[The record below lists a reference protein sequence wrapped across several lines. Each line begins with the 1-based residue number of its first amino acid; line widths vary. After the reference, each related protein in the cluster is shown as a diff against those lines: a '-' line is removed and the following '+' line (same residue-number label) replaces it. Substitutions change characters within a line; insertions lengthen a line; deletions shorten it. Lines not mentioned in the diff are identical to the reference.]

1 MAEPFGRHGGDD
13 DTERV
18 VRDAENIVD
27 HELAR
32 QLRREVGGELSEQRR
47 RYQVSGNTLT
57 SDDER
62 ELARHLISEAVRGYA
77 AERLDQGVIVPLD
90 TLAALERT
98 VWSAMY
104 EADRLQ
110 VLLNDE
116 MVETIN
122 INGFDQVFVISA
134 DHRGKQRVG
143 DIANSDAEL
152 IEMVRGLAAWVG
164 LSSRPWDDRNPFLRL
179 RLPDGSRLS
188 AVGWVCERPTISIR
202 RNRFPRI
209 TLDDLVAN
217 GTCSPLVAEFLRAA
231 VHARLTMFFTGE
243 QKAGKSTALRA
254 CAAEIDPA
262 ERIFTIEESLELDLA
277 MLGKHVDVIALEGR
291 KSYGGGIGEVTLSD
305 LVRETLTLAGDR
317 TIIGEC
323 KGPEVVALLNATLGG
338 GTGSMATIHT
348 RSAKGVFNRLTALAV
363 QSKEAELTSEV
374 AGILIAEAVEL
385 SVHLKVVKDRATG
398 EPRRVIEEII
408 EVDGWTG
415 TEVASSSLFKYNPAT
430 GFAEPQPA
438 LKHCRF
444 AEVLV
449 EHGFDVEHG
458 GGAQQGWQL
467 R

>member
-1 MAEPFGRHGGDD
+1 MAEPFGRHSGDD
-13 DTERV
+13 EERV
-18 VRDAENIVD
+18 LRDAENIVD

-32 QLRREVGGELSEQRR
+32 QLRREVGGQLSEQRR
-47 RYQVSGNTLT
+47 RYQIAGNTLT
-57 SDDER
+57 GDDER

-77 AERLDQGVIVPLD
+77 AERLDSGVIIPLD

-116 MVETIN
+116 IVETIN
-122 INGFDQVFVISA
+122 INGFDQVFVIYA

-143 DIANSDAEL
+143 DIANSDLEL

-217 GTCSPLVAEFLRAA
+217 GTCSELVAEFLRAA
-231 VHARLTMFFTGE
+231 VGARLTMFFTGD
-243 QKAGKSTALRA
+243 QKAGKTTALRA

-277 MLGKHVDVIALEGR
+277 LLGKHVDVVALEGR
-291 KSYGGGIGEVTLSD
+291 KSYGDGIGEVTLSD
-305 LVRETLTLAGDR
+305 LVRETLTQAADR
-317 TIIGEC
+317 IVIGEC
-323 KGPEVVALLNATLGG
+323 KGPEVVALINATLGG
-338 GTGSMATIHT
+338 STGSMATIHT
-348 RSAKGVFNRLTALAV
+348 KTAKGVFNRITSLAV
-363 QSKEAELTSEV
+363 QSKEAELTSDV

-385 SVHLKVVKDRATG
+385 SVHLKVVKDPATG
-398 EPRRVIEEII
+398 QPRRVIEEIV
-408 EVDGWTG
+408 EVNEWTG
-415 TEVASSSLFKYNPAT
+415 SAIASSSLFKYNPAT

-438 LKHCRF
+438 LKLCQF
-444 AEVLV
+444 AEVLTAA
-449 EHGFDVEHG
+449 GFDVERG
-458 GGAQQGWQL
+458 GGAQRGWQL
-467 R
+467 

>member
-1 MAEPFGRHGGDD
+1 MAEPFDRYSGDD
-13 DTERV
+13 EQRV
-18 VRDAENIVD
+18 LRAAEEVVD

-32 QLRREVGGELSEQRR
+32 QLRREVGQELSEQRR
-47 RYQVSGNTLT
+47 RFQMSGNTLT
-57 SDDER
+57 GDDER
-62 ELARHLISEAVRGYA
+62 ELARHLISEAVKEYA
-77 AERLDQGVIVPLD
+77 ARQMDADVIVPLA
-90 TLAALERT
+90 TQEALKRT

-122 INGFDQVFVISA
+122 INGFDQVFVIYA
-134 DHRGKQRVG
+134 DHRGKQRLG

-209 TLDDLVAN
+209 TLDDFLAN
-217 GTCSPLVAEFLRAA
+217 GTCSALVAKFLRAA

-254 CAAEIDPA
+254 CAAEIDPD

-291 KSYGGGIGEVTLSD
+291 KSYGDGIGEVTLSD

-348 RSAKGVFNRLTALAV
+348 RTAKGVFNRLTALAV

-385 SVHLKVVKDRATG
+385 SVHLKVVKDPTSG
-398 EPRRVIEEII
+398 KPRRVIEEII

-415 TEVASSSLFKYNPAT
+415 SEVASSSLFKYNPAT

-444 AEVLV
+444 AEILA
-449 EHGFDVEHG
+449 EHGFDVG
-458 GGAQQGWQL
+458 LGAGPQPGWQL
-467 R
+467 

>member
-1 MAEPFGRHGGDD
+1 MAEPFGRHHEDGEG
-13 DTERV
+13 
-18 VRDAENIVD
+18 RDEQGVD

-47 RYQVSGNTLT
+47 RYLMSGNALAG
-57 SDDER
+57 DDER

-77 AERLDQGVIVPLD
+77 AERLSSGVVVPLD

-110 VLLNDE
+110 VLLNDDA
-116 MVETIN
+116 VETIN
-122 INGFDQVFVISA
+122 INGFDQVFVIYA
-134 DHRGKQRVG
+134 DARGKQRVG
-143 DIANSDAEL
+143 DIASSDLEL

-188 AVGWVCERPTISIR
+188 SVGWVCERPTISIR

-217 GTCSPLVAEFLRAA
+217 GTCSALVAEFLRAA
-231 VHARLTMFFTGE
+231 VRARLTMFFTGD
-243 QKAGKSTALRA
+243 QKAGKTTALRA

-277 MLGKHVDVIALEGR
+277 MLGKHVDVVALEGR
-291 KSYGGGIGEVTLSD
+291 KSYGDGIGEVTLSD
-305 LVRETLTLAGDR
+305 LVRETLTQAADR
-317 TIIGEC
+317 ILIGEC
-323 KGPEVVALLNATLGG
+323 KGPEVVALINATLGG
-338 GTGSMATIHT
+338 STGSMATIHT
-348 RSAKGVFNRLTALAV
+348 KTAKGVFNRITSLAV
-363 QSKEAELTSEV
+363 QSKEAELTSDV

-385 SVHLKVVKDRATG
+385 SVHLKVVKDPVTG
-398 EPRRVIEEII
+398 QPRRVIEEIV
-408 EVDGWTG
+408 EVNEWTG
-415 TEVASSSLFKYNPAT
+415 TAIASSSLFKYNPAT

-438 LKHCRF
+438 LKLCRF
-444 AEVLV
+444 AEVLTAA
-449 EHGFDVEHG
+449 GFDVERG
-458 GGAQQGWQL
+458 GGAQPGWQL
-467 R
+467 